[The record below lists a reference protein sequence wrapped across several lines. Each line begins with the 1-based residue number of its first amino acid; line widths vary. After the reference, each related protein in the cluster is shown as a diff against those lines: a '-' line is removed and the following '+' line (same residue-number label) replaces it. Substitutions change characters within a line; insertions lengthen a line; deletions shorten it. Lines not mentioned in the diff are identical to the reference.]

1 MLDEKDVEK
10 LSGVVEHISFRNED
24 NGFTV
29 LDLSSGDE
37 LVTVVGVLPETDV
50 GEKLRL
56 TGRWDFHKSFGR
68 QFRAELCEREMPKTS
83 AELLKY
89 LSSGAIKG
97 VGPSTALKLVEAFGE
112 KTFDVLENDVDRL
125 ASVKGISKRKAVE
138 ISRNFS
144 EQFAV
149 REIMIALE
157 KYGMNPRE
165 CLRAFKAFGPNTVDT
180 VRKNPYILCRENIGI
195 GFERADEI
203 ASNIVDGSFEKNSR
217 NMAGIVYII
226 NHNLSNGHTCVPRDR
241 IYDPAKN
248 LLCAQSD
255 EADEAIAELLETNQ
269 LVSYEID
276 GREFLF
282 LPHIFKCEK
291 NIAARISLLKKF
303 PPAGK
308 NTLDKEIRQ
317 IEFENDIKYEE
328 KQFSAI
334 KTAAQEGM
342 LILTGG
348 PGTGKTTTLNGILKI
363 FEKQKLTV
371 ALCASTGRAAKR
383 MSELTG
389 HEAKT
394 IHRLLEVEFDSD
406 DKQVFARNMR
416 NPLNV
421 HAVIIDELSM
431 VDVTLFSSLL
441 DALPL
446 GCRIV
451 LVGDSNQLP
460 PVGAGNVLQDLI
472 EAGAMPVVT
481 LTEVF
486 RQAMESLIVTNAHR
500 IICEEEI
507 DLSKNDRDFFMMEKK
522 TQKGVADTVT
532 QLVSQRLPKAYGY
545 SFMNDIQVICPS
557 KKGEAGTANINRV
570 LQNELNPPDG
580 MKKQVS
586 VSGHVLREGDKVMQ
600 TKNNY
605 DVVWKKGDENGAGIF
620 NGDIGTLER
629 INFGDATMSID
640 FDGKKAVYPMENARD
655 IELAYAVTVHKSQG
669 NEFEAVVMTVMDTP
683 ARLCYRNLLYTAIT
697 RAKKLMIIVGS
708 SAQVRLMAGNNK
720 TTKRY
725 SALKALLTDEIE
737 IS

>member
-1 MLDEKDVEK
+1 MFDGKDVEK
-10 LSGVVEHISFRNED
+10 LCGVVEHISFRNEE

-29 LDLSSGDE
+29 IELSSDNE
-37 LVTVVGVLPETDV
+37 LVTVVGVLPETEV
-50 GEKLRL
+50 GETLRL
-56 TGRWDFHKSFGR
+56 SGRWDFHKSFGR
-68 QFRAELCEREMPKTS
+68 QFKAELCEREIPKTT
-83 AELLKY
+83 EQLLKY
-89 LSSGAIKG
+89 LSSGAVRGI
-97 VGPSTALKLVEAFGE
+97 GPATALKLVEAFG
-112 KTFDVLENDVDRL
+112 KNTFDVLENDVDRL
-125 ASVKGISKRKAVE
+125 ATIKGISRKKAEE
-138 ISRNFS
+138 ISKDFS

-157 KYGMNPRE
+157 KFGMKPRE
-165 CLRAFKAFGPNTVDT
+165 CLRAFKAFGGNTVET
-180 VRKNPYILCRENIGI
+180 VKRNPYLLCRENIGI

-203 ASNIVDGSFEKNSR
+203 ASNISGGNFEKNSR
-217 NMAGIVYII
+217 TMAGIVYII

-248 LLCAQSD
+248 LLLSD
-255 EADEAIAELLETNQ
+255 ENEVDESIEELLETNQ
-269 LVSYEID
+269 LVSYEIE

-291 NIAARISLLKKF
+291 NIASRISLLKKF

-328 KQFSAI
+328 KQFLAI

-348 PGTGKTTTLNGILKI
+348 PGTGKTTTLNGILKM
-363 FEKQKLTV
+363 FEKQELTV

-406 DKQVFARNMR
+406 DRQVFARNMR
-416 NPLNV
+416 NPLNI

-472 EAGAMPVVT
+472 EAEAMPVVT

-486 RQAMESLIVTNAHR
+486 RQAMESLIVTNAHQ
-500 IICEEEI
+500 IISSKEI
-507 DLSKNDRDFFMMEKK
+507 DLSKKDRDFFMIEKK
-522 TQKGVADTVT
+522 TQNGVSETVT
-532 QLVSQRLPKAYGY
+532 QLVWQRLPNAYGF
-545 SFMNDIQVICPS
+545 SPTNDIQVICPS
-557 KKGEAGTANINRV
+557 KKGECGTSNLNRL
-570 LQNELNPPDG
+570 LQDALNPISDG
-580 MKKQVS
+580 KRQMNVA
-586 VSGHVLREGDKVMQ
+586 GYVLREGDKVMQ

-605 DVVWKKGDENGAGIF
+605 DIVWEKDGENGAGIF
-620 NGDIGTLER
+620 NGDIGTLEK
-629 INFGDATMSID
+629 IDFSDATMLID
-640 FDGKKAVYPMENARD
+640 FDGRKAVCPMEYAKE

-669 NEFEAVVMTVMDTP
+669 NEFEAVVLPVMNVP
-683 ARLCYRNLLYTAIT
+683 PRLCYRNLLYTAIT

-708 SAQVRLMAGNNK
+708 SDQVRLMAGNNK

-725 SALKALLTDEIE
+725 SALKAFLSDENGLA
-737 IS
+737 